1 MQFLKTLFWFLL
13 AVIVAVFAIGNW
25 TSVPI
30 KLWAGLI
37 ADVNLPMLLVVTFLA
52 GLLPVLLYHHAV
64 RWRLR
69 QKLTSAERAVA
80 DLRAA
85 AVAAA
90 TTPITPAGM
99 TADKGATALPPAPP
113 IEDRPIPPSAVA
125 TAVPPGVA

>member
-25 TSVPI
+25 TTVPI

-37 ADVNLPMLLVVTFLA
+37 ADVNLPILLVATFLA

-69 QKLTSAERAVA
+69 QRLTSAERAVA

-85 AVAAA
+85 AVATTTPMA
-90 TTPITPAGM
+90 TTT
-99 TADKGATALPPAPP
+99 TAIEPTLPPAPP
-113 IEDRPIPPSAVA
+113 VMPPSAVP

>member
-13 AVIVAVFAIGNW
+13 AVTVAVFAIGNW
-25 TSVPI
+25 TMVPI

-37 ADVNLPMLLVVTFLA
+37 ADVNLPILLVATFLA

-69 QKLTSAERAVA
+69 QKLSSAERAVA

-85 AVAAA
+85 AVATTSSPTMTTIAA
-90 TTPITPAGM
+90 PVEPE
-99 TADKGATALPPAPP
+99 APLAQP
-113 IEDRPIPPSAVA
+113 VMPPSAVP
-125 TAVPPGVA
+125 TAVPPGVS